1 MVRLITR
8 LIALAVCVQLS
19 ACSQALTVGAIQLGR
34 SLNADNSVASQT
46 ATFKPSET
54 VYVAALNPA
63 RGEGTV
69 SVKWY
74 FGSQLLSERSKQV
87 SFQGAGATEF
97 HLQSTTGFPVG
108 DYSVEVLLDGQSAGR
123 RNFNVAK

>member
-1 MVRLITR
+1 MIRFSR
-8 LIALAVCVQLS
+8 GLIALAACVVMA
-19 ACSQALTVGAIQLGR
+19 ACSQPLTVGAIQLGR

-46 ATFKPSET
+46 TTFKPSET
-54 VYVAALNPA
+54 VFVAVLNPT

-69 SVKWY
+69 GVKWY
-74 FGSQLLSERSKQV
+74 FGSQLLSERSKPV

-97 HLQSTTGFPVG
+97 HLQSATGFPVG
-108 DYSVEVLLDGQSAGR
+108 DYSVDVLLNGQSAGR